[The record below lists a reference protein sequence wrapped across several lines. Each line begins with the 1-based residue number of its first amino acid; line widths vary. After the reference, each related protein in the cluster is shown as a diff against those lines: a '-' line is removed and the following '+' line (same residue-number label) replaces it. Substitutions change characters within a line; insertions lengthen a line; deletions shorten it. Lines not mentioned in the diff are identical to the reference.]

1 MNRSAALSGSLL
13 LIPLIGAS
21 NSAVNALALSLGML
35 IVLAIYATL
44 MGLLRDVTYK
54 PLRFPLSIVLSATVV
69 SGTELLLQAW
79 ALELHESLGIYWA
92 LISVQCVWWEMNGFF
107 ETSRRQQ
114 TLKLLLYFCILF
126 IALGTLR
133 EMLGSGAL
141 LIPQWLTGS
150 SAWQITLF
158 SPEKSVRL
166 ATLVP
171 GAFILTGLL
180 LAARQACSHY
190 SKVR

>member
-1 MNRSAALSGSLL
+1 MNRPAILSSSLL

-21 NSAVNALALSLGML
+21 NSAANTLALSLGML
-35 IVLAIYATL
+35 IVLVIYGSL
-44 MGLLRDVTYK
+44 MGLLRGFIHQF
-54 PLRFPLSIVLSATVV
+54 LRLPLSIVLSATVV
-69 SGTELLLQAW
+69 SSTGLLLQAW
-79 ALELHESLGIYWA
+79 VLELHESLGIYWA
-92 LISVQCVWWEMNGFF
+92 LISVQCVWWELNGLF
-107 ETSRRQQ
+107 ERSRRQQ
-114 TLKLLLYFCILF
+114 TLKLLLSFCILF

-133 EMLGSGAL
+133 ELLGSGGL

-150 SAWQITLF
+150 SLWQIALF

-190 SKVR
+190 SRAR